1 MTPRLSATCSFTGL
15 DAYPCKLFARSTN
28 GRALMDS
35 TLGEVVTIHTRTDI
49 ATPPPLPAIQKRRQ
63 RDARRDNASSRY
75 ERFSHYLAR
84 PILRIG
90 PFAYAAAVTTVLG
103 IAWWQ
108 RDEGHLTAE
117 SGIGYWLGIVGAIL
131 ILVLITYPLRK
142 RLKSFQRFGKVAN
155 WFRFHMIIG
164 ILAPALIVLHTN
176 FKLGS
181 LNSRLALLTMLIVVT
196 SGIVGRYLY
205 AKVHKGLYG
214 RQLALREV
222 HADIIALKQNLCDA
236 GPETARV
243 DAELETFIR
252 EPQAHPSVLKALLSS
267 LTAGF
272 TQRSARRSILKMA
285 KRDLADSPRN
295 RNLSGRQRRQFI
307 KDADNQLRLFF
318 AAVRKAERFALFESL
333 LGMWHHL
340 HMPLFIM
347 LFLTVVI
354 HIIAVHLY

>member
-1 MTPRLSATCSFTGL
+1 M
-15 DAYPCKLFARSTN
+15 N
-28 GRALMDS
+28 GRALIDS
-35 TLGEVVTIHTRTDI
+35 MLGEAVTIHSRTNNV
-49 ATPPPLPAIQKRRQ
+49 TPPPLPSMITRRQ
-63 RDARRDNASSRY
+63 RDARQDSASWRH
-75 ERFSHYLAR
+75 ERFSHYLVR
-84 PILRIG
+84 PILRFG
-90 PFAYAAAVTTVLG
+90 PFAYAAAVTAVLG
-103 IAWWQ
+103 TAWWQ

-117 SGIGYWLGIVGAIL
+117 SGIGYWLGIVGAVL

-142 RLKSFQRFGKVAN
+142 RLKAFQRLGKVAN

-164 ILAPALIVLHTN
+164 ILAPALVILHTN

-205 AKVHKGLYG
+205 SKVHKGLYG

-222 HADIIALKQNLCDA
+222 HADIIALKANLCDA
-236 GPETARV
+236 GPATTKI
-243 DAELETFIR
+243 DSELESFIR
-252 EPQAHPSVLKALLSS
+252 EPQAHPSVLQALLSS

-272 TQRSARRSILKMA
+272 TQRLVRRRLLRMV
-285 KRDLADSPRN
+285 KRDLADSSRN

-307 KDADNQLRLFF
+307 KDADNHLRLFF
-318 AAVRKAERFALFESL
+318 AAVRKAERFAFFESL

-347 LFLTVVI
+347 LFITVAI